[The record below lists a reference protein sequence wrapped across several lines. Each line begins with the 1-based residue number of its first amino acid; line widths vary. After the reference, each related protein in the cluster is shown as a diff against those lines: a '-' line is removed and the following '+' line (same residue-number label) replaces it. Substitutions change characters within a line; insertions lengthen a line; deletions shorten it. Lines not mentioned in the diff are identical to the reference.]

1 MYENK
6 MVFPHRFK
14 IKYNLNQ
21 NTISLGFLIREGVG
35 VQQFKIAWTRS
46 GLYYL
51 QVSIY
56 CKCIQLTLTSR
67 YATVTRIVS

>member
-6 MVFPHRFK
+6 MVFPPRFK

-21 NTISLGFLIREGVG
+21 NTMSLGFLIREGVG
-35 VQQFKIAWTRS
+35 VQQFEIAWTRS

-51 QVSIY
+51 QVTIY
-56 CKCIQLTLTSR
+56 CKCIKLILTSR

>member
-21 NTISLGFLIREGVG
+21 NTMSLGFLIREGVG
-35 VQQFKIAWTRS
+35 VQQFEIAWTRS

-51 QVSIY
+51 QVTIY
-56 CKCIQLTLTSR
+56 CKCIKLILTSR